1 MRPRTYP
8 PYSFPVET
16 SGPLDS
22 DLIPFPVKVKPPRLP
37 GRVVL
42 RDSLDLSIDALLA
55 DIYIHATNCVRAFGD
70 FHLAIS
76 ASPETEPLLMRLMY
90 EPGYRDFP
98 WKRTRLWMVDEL
110 DVPLDDPRR
119 RSTRLEET
127 LVACSGIP
135 QNQFHVLDP
144 ASGWTTYEKTL
155 KEHLGWREKGQDR
168 IDCILLALD
177 ENGRLMP
184 YGHVSPAHPP
194 ADILAPV
201 PVSKGPSIVAIP
213 QPFLLSSRLVAVHA
227 GAATYQGIQYA
238 AAWAKSNPHHF
249 SLVGGELMWFVH
261 SSQLA

>member
-1 MRPRTYP
+1 M
-8 PYSFPVET
+8 EN

-22 DLIPFPVKVKPPRLP
+22 DLISFPVKVKPPRLP

-135 QNQFHVLDP
+135 QSQFHVLDP
-144 ASGWTTYEKTL
+144 SLGWAPYEKTL

-168 IDCILLALD
+168 IDCIILSLD
-177 ENGRLMP
+177 AQGRLMP
-184 YGHVSPAHPP
+184 YGHARALPP
-194 ADILAPV
+194 TDILAPLS
-201 PVSKGPSIVAIP
+201 VSNEPAIIAIP
-213 QPFLLSSRLVAVHA
+213 QPFVLSSRFVAVHA
-227 GAATYQGIQYA
+227 GAATYQGIQSA

-249 SLVGGELMWFVH
+249 TLLGGELMWFVH
-261 SSQLA
+261 SNQLA